1 MIETRFSI
9 VSVFPSCV
17 CRECGCGAGDSGCR
31 KCGACRT
38 CGGGGEAWRLDD
50 MFDDDDYG
58 DDAEQ
63 IRERIFRVRDAARKR
78 KEKKK
83 KEQEKKEPK
92 GGMGLNLLF
101 GGVCVCVHMCVCLY
115 VCCREEDA
123 SAGLA
128 SRWLQCDPSPSSV
141 LRIMHAHTVVLQ

>member
-1 MIETRFSI
+1 
-9 VSVFPSCV
+9 
-17 CRECGCGAGDSGCR
+17 
-31 KCGACRT
+31 
-38 CGGGGEAWRLDD
+38 

-101 GGVCVCVHMCVCLY
+101 GGVCVCVHMCVCLF
-115 VCCREEDA
+115 VCLCVCVCVCLCVCVFVCVCVVGRKMHLLVWPVDGC
-123 SAGLA
+123 SVIPVLPQCLGL
-128 SRWLQCDPSPSSV
+128 C
-141 LRIMHAHTVVLQ
+141 MHTLLCCNEQAWDQY